1 MSFYMKYMRKDYNLS
16 VEGDRIDY
24 IQQMVKQLALI
35 DSSVER
41 EHYLKD
47 LSEKYDL
54 SIETLHDEI
63 HVLRQKQENH
73 KDKSQQI
80 RYTKRAPRTRR
91 QRSEEHTSE
100 LQSRGHLVCRL
111 LLE

>member
-1 MSFYMKYMRKDYNLS
+1 ML
-16 VEGDRIDY
+16 
-24 IQQMVKQLALI
+24 KQLSLI

-41 EHYLKD
+41 EHYLKY

-73 KDKSQQI
+73 KDRASRSDILREHRVPVFKHKSFYQHFKMLKDSYSLICCKI
-80 RYTKRAPRTRR
+80 RALLIGYRR
-91 QRSEEHTSE
+91 K
-100 LQSRGHLVCRL
+100 
-111 LLE
+111 